1 MQSKQ
6 TKVRFKKKKK
16 GKENPGQAEQRD
28 NRLQSAHQCARGR
41 REGPLAPHP
50 VQAQGLR
57 SKSTAGQHSW
67 RRGPR
72 APFHLPRAMS
82 RSQLSGRD
90 LCLPTCRRGSL
101 QKPGAFGSGR
111 FPWQPVKTSCKPSKG
126 GGWEPDCS
134 SRSVNDSTWGWAAP
148 TPSLPPSQAPPPQP
162 CRPGHPTL
170 SHTYPSCSPLPSTW
184 EICPLFLPPPHRLL
198 ARPWPYPAPRSP
210 QFYFSPYSLTS
221 TQQPD
226 DPVQSEQ
233 ITRITPRRKSTR
245 PSGLQVLSDT
255 GPASQSSASTS
266 HWFFLPF
273 LMKAMLVPP
282 SLTSC
287 LECVSSRG

>member
-1 MQSKQ
+1 MCTGPVGGSPCSSPGPGPGPALQKHSWTALLEKRPRSPPPLALGNVTVSALWPRPLPAHLQTRKSPETRCIWQWPFSLAACENIMQ
-6 TKVRFKKKKK
+6 TL
-16 GKENPGQAEQRD
+16 E
-28 NRLQSAHQCARGR
+28 GR
-41 REGPLAPHP
+41 RVGAC
-50 VQAQGLR
+50 R
-57 SKSTAGQHSW
+57 
-67 RRGPR
+67 
-72 APFHLPRAMS
+72 
-82 RSQLSGRD
+82 QL
-90 LCLPTCRRGSL
+90 
-101 QKPGAFGSGR
+101 
-111 FPWQPVKTSCKPSKG
+111 
-126 GGWEPDCS
+126 
-134 SRSVNDSTWGWAAP
+134 RSVNDSTWGRAAP

-170 SHTYPSCSPLPSTW
+170 SHIYPSCSPLPSTW

-210 QFYFSPYSLTS
+210 QFYFSPYNLTS

-226 DPVQSEQ
+226 DPLQSEQ
-233 ITRITPRRKSTR
+233 INRITPRRKSTC

-255 GPASQSSASTS
+255 GPAFQSSASTS

-273 LMKAMLVPP
+273 LKQAMLVPP